1 MSRDA
6 YRSSLDSIE
15 VDVLMMGD
23 LAHGMLRDGLQALV
37 ELDAERAESV
47 AARTDRLADLDEA
60 IEHEILQFLSL
71 QAPVAGDLRRVG
83 AALKLITY
91 LNRVGRYAF
100 DIAKVVKDWPE
111 GQGHLSDTIGLEDMG
126 EKVERMLDMTLG
138 AYRVHDDVDTDAVG
152 ALEDDVDGL
161 RVTVFRDALTHMLQ
175 DPKNI
180 ERGAHTM
187 MVARYLE
194 RCGDN
199 IVKMAEKQH
208 YAVTGKRLLLR

>member
-1 MSRDA
+1 MPRERFRKD
-6 YRSSLDSIE
+6 LDSLE
-15 VDVLMMGD
+15 RDVLAMAD
-23 LAHGMLRDGLQALV
+23 LAHGMFKDGLTALI
-37 ELDAERAESV
+37 ELDADQAESV
-47 AARTDRLADLDEA
+47 AARTGDLADLDES
-60 IEHEILQFLSL
+60 IEHEILQFMSL
-71 QAPVAGDLRRVG
+71 QSPVASDLRRVG
-83 AALKLITY
+83 AALKIITY

-100 DIAKVVKDWPE
+100 DIAKVVKAWPE

-126 EKVERMLDMTLG
+126 EKVERMLDLTLG
-138 AYRVHDDVDTDAVG
+138 AYRVHDDVDTDAVA

-161 RVTVFRDALTHMLQ
+161 RATVFRDALTHMLQ
-175 DPKNI
+175 DPTNI

-208 YAVTGKRLLLR
+208 YAVTGERLLLR